1 MMRYQEKMNISFPS
15 SLFAFSFFIYV
26 HWGCLTIEDN
36 NVIVVL
42 QRQFISHLDRI
53 KSTKHNNNTPYSVF
67 TFSFS
72 CLLCEQLFS
81 VVERKQGW
89 YRYTTTRYPNNVL
102 VTAAISTIQPNT
114 FRIDSFYFLRKNGP
128 YILLRYLCILRMNKI
143 KCKKLHYKYLIN
155 NLITFRFFDVNLTAF
170 HENKSKLE
178 CHFILYMC
186 HINVDIW
193 WEW

>member
-1 MMRYQEKMNISFPS
+1 MNISFPS

-26 HWGCLTIEDN
+26 HCGCLTIEDN

-89 YRYTTTRYPNNVL
+89 NRYTTTRYPNNVL
-102 VTAAISTIQPNT
+102 VTAVVSAI
-114 FRIDSFYFLRKNGP
+114 
-128 YILLRYLCILRMNKI
+128 
-143 KCKKLHYKYLIN
+143 
-155 NLITFRFFDVNLTAF
+155 
-170 HENKSKLE
+170 
-178 CHFILYMC
+178 
-186 HINVDIW
+186 
-193 WEW
+193 